1 MCSCACGG
9 QKNARYLLK
18 LPFITYLETETF
30 TKIYPAL
37 IIAPGLLCSLTL
49 QY

>member
-18 LPFITYLETETF
+18 LPFITYLTETF